1 MNPDDDEMM
10 DYIVREHDSIGSP
23 WRRARFLDQ
32 FNISPELLSS
42 FRERLA
48 SRNSTPDSTTEQT
61 PTPPVSPVRRKSRG
75 SRRPSTPRGT
85 SGPRSYTFTRRTTQ
99 KSRRSGTTK
108 VVTTVTTVVTT
119 VVTTTSH

>member
-32 FNISPELLSS
+32 FNVSPELLSS

-48 SRNSTPDSTTEQT
+48 SRNSTPDLTTEQT

-75 SRRPSTPRGT
+75 SRRPSTNSLRELG
-85 SGPRSYTFTRRTTQ
+85 R
-99 KSRRSGTTK
+99 
-108 VVTTVTTVVTT
+108 TVTIAR
-119 VVTTTSH
+119 